1 MWEGRLVSFG
11 RRERRRKR
19 RLEPGDGHPLKPF
32 RFWNA
37 LTRTRFYAPLYRE
50 TNNRLV
56 YAVEVDYFDGEM
68 KADLYLNGR
77 HHARATM
84 PALFPVKGGDIEV
97 ALSSYGLKRMHY
109 VPHSGGEHVLTPDGR
124 SAEGL
129 RARLARRTPRLSRA
143 IGATAIVVLL
153 CLLPLGLLQAADFI
167 SHTDIATQYID
178 PFTSPIS
185 LPGWANTA
193 TILLTIIAGIE
204 RALTLRNHW
213 LIDMETGWFSG

>member
-1 MWEGRLVSFG
+1 M
-11 RRERRRKR
+11 
-19 RLEPGDGHPLKPF
+19 EPGDAHPLKPF
-32 RFWNA
+32 RFWSA
-37 LTRTRFYAPLYRE
+37 LTRTRFYASLYDERK
-50 TNNRLV
+50 NRLV
-56 YAVEVDYFDGEM
+56 YAVDVDYFDGEM

-84 PALFPVKGGDIEV
+84 PALFLVEGGDIEV

-109 VPHSGGEHVLTPDGR
+109 VPHYGDEHVLTPDPR
-124 SAEGL
+124 AAEGL
-129 RARLARRTPRLSRA
+129 RARLAHRAPRLSRA
-143 IGATAIVVLL
+143 IGITAVVVLL

-167 SHTDIATQYID
+167 SHTEFAAQYVN

-193 TILLTIIAGIE
+193 TLIVGIIAGVE

-213 LIDMETGWFSG
+213 LVDMETGWFSG